1 MNTERFQTESRGINH
16 TEGGWPKD
24 VNAAETEQVLRYRR
38 KVEKDELYTTSLK
51 NLGLSMD
58 HCVRQNNAINI
69 YEEYFGEMID
79 AHEPEQASAKTINVF
94 RYISDSFGQFR
105 ASCRTVLQLYCMR
118 NTFLVILV
126 EPSDP
131 NEVKRTASSVSWYPD
146 GPRKLAVAYSCLEF
160 QRAPESICLD
170 SYIWDVGACVLR
182 ILYVCIIEERR

>member
-94 RYISDSFGQFR
+94 RYILDSFGQFR
-105 ASCRTVLQLYCMR
+105 ASCRTVLQLHCKR
-118 NTFLVILV
+118 NKIHFL
-126 EPSDP
+126 
-131 NEVKRTASSVSWYPD
+131 
-146 GPRKLAVAYSCLEF
+146 
-160 QRAPESICLD
+160 
-170 SYIWDVGACVLR
+170 
-182 ILYVCIIEERR
+182 